1 MAYHALDRVTSLSY
15 ARRFSRN
22 KQQSFAMSRAFKTTR
37 SSRVIGVAISTIFMC
52 LNAQLSAQEEPAP
65 PSKQAI
71 ENLAA
76 QDAAPPTATP
86 AQPAASRPPAPK
98 KELNWLTLMFEG
110 GPLMIPIAG
119 CSLIVLIFAFERM
132 LALRRGKVLPS
143 ALVRGLGQV
152 FNVNE
157 QLNED
162 DLKTAYKLC
171 NTYPSAASIVIKV
184 ALLKA
189 SRPHSEVEQAVKEAS
204 EREANRLYGNV
215 RPINLCTSVA
225 PLLGLLGTIQG
236 MIMAFFV
243 TSTGDAA
250 VNKAESLAQGI
261 YIALVT
267 TFAGLVVAIPAATL
281 AHWFEGKIQRLF
293 MEVEEL
299 LLGILPALEQFEN
312 RVEIRRSAV
321 PSAAPPLPGTPL
333 VPQQGRRASPP
344 ATKSAPPPRKW
355 PPSPGDREEQRGIS

>member
-1 MAYHALDRVTSLSY
+1 MHKPSVSATPLRPLLVLLPAAVLMFAL
-15 ARRFSRN
+15 AP
-22 KQQSFAMSRAFKTTR
+22 AA
-37 SSRVIGVAISTIFMC
+37 
-52 LNAQLSAQEEPAP
+52 SAQEEPTP

-71 ENLAA
+71 EDLAA
-76 QDAAPPTATP
+76 QDAAAPAAP
-86 AQPAASRPPAPK
+86 AQPAANQSAAPK
-98 KELNWLTLMFEG
+98 KELNWLTLMLQG
-110 GPLMIPIAG
+110 GPLMVPIAG
-119 CSLIVLIFAFERM
+119 CSLIVLIFGFERL

-143 ALVRGLGQV
+143 SLVHGLGQV

-157 QLNED
+157 QLSED

-171 NTYPSAASIVIKV
+171 NTYPSAASVVIKV

-236 MIMAFFV
+236 MIMAFFI
-243 TSTGDAA
+243 TSTGEASA
-250 VNKAESLAQGI
+250 NKAEALAEGI
-261 YIALVT
+261 YTALVT

-312 RVEIRRSAV
+312 KVEIRRTAAV
-321 PSAAPPLPGTPL
+321 PSAAPPPPGTPL
-333 VPQQGRRASPP
+333 VPPQGRRAAPP
-344 ATKSAPPPRKW
+344 SAKSAPPPRHW
-355 PPSPGDREEQRGIS
+355 DREEQRGI

>member
-1 MAYHALDRVTSLSY
+1 MPKSFVSATRWRRLLAAAVLLALP
-15 ARRFSRN
+15 
-22 KQQSFAMSRAFKTTR
+22 
-37 SSRVIGVAISTIFMC
+37 GVA
-52 LNAQLSAQEEPAP
+52 AAQEEPAP

-76 QDAAPPTATP
+76 QDAAPPGATP
-86 AQPAASRPPAPK
+86 AQPANRSPVSK
-98 KELNWLTLMFEG
+98 KELNWLTLMFQG
-110 GPLMIPIAG
+110 GPLMVPIAG

-132 LALRRGKVLPS
+132 LALRRGKVLPG
-143 ALVRGLGQV
+143 ALRQGLGQV

-157 QLNED
+157 QLSED

-171 NTYPSAASIVIKV
+171 NTYPSAASVVIKV

-236 MIMAFFV
+236 MIMAFFI
-243 TSTGDAA
+243 TSAGEATT
-250 VNKAESLAQGI
+250 NKAEALAEGI
-261 YIALVT
+261 YTALVT

-293 MEVEEL
+293 MEVEDL
-299 LLGILPALEQFEN
+299 LLGILPALKQFGN
-312 RVEIRRSAV
+312 RVEIRRAAV
-321 PSAAPPLPGTPL
+321 PSAAPPLPGTPM
-333 VPQQGRRASPP
+333 VPSHGSHGRRASPP
-344 ATKSAPPPRKW
+344 AAKSAPPPRKW
-355 PPSPGDREEQRGIS
+355 PPYPGDREEQRGI